1 MKVLQLFRNLLRGLF
16 LSIKRFPVTILL
28 SALVAAVLIT
38 ISETNPTQNTLARI
52 AMILALSIPISLSI
66 KLFFERNEDEK
77 YFKLI
82 IYNTIGALLLILYY
96 VFLLKDLRMVETTR
110 YIGVSLIS
118 YLCFIFIPCLSK
130 KGELEMYVITLFTG
144 FFTTF
149 IYTLV
154 LYGGLSAI
162 LFTIDKLLGIKIQ
175 GKIYYYTWL
184 LVVFLFAVA
193 YFLSTVP
200 SRTQKLLYKNYPKL
214 LRILLLYIV
223 MPLLTAYTIIL
234 YIYFGKI
241 IITAHWPIGLVSHLV
256 LWYSVIVVI
265 VLFFITPI
273 LSENNWAKTFLK
285 IAPKIILP
293 LLIMMFVSIGIRIN
307 AYGVTENRYYV
318 VILAFWVFCIML
330 YFSLKKELR
339 NILIPISLSV
349 VTLISIFG
357 PVSSYSIS
365 KYSQNNKFEK
375 ILLSNNMIKD
385 GSIQGSNKISKED
398 KAALSSILDYF
409 NRNHSLNNVKYL
421 PNNFKIQDMSNVLGF
436 SYENPIYESPY
447 GRFYYMRNLSE
458 GSVDIS
464 GYDNLFDMRI
474 MTEGK
479 KVASNSPLDA
489 SYDPS
494 SSIAKISYNGKNIYS
509 KDLNTF
515 LEDMIKKHGIQPEGY
530 RISEENTLPADEMTF
545 SEENENVKVKF
556 VFLNISGNKN
566 QNTGAIEDKGLDF
579 YILVKLK

>member
-1 MKVLQLFRNLLRGLF
+1 
-16 LSIKRFPVTILL
+16 
-28 SALVAAVLIT
+28 
-38 ISETNPTQNTLARI
+38 
-52 AMILALSIPISLSI
+52 
-66 KLFFERNEDEK
+66 
-77 YFKLI
+77 
-82 IYNTIGALLLILYY
+82 
-96 VFLLKDLRMVETTR
+96 
-110 YIGVSLIS
+110 
-118 YLCFIFIPCLSK
+118 
-130 KGELEMYVITLFTG
+130 
-144 FFTTF
+144 
-149 IYTLV
+149 
-154 LYGGLSAI
+154 
-162 LFTIDKLLGIKIQ
+162 
-175 GKIYYYTWL
+175 
-184 LVVFLFAVA
+184 
-193 YFLSTVP
+193 
-200 SRTQKLLYKNYPKL
+200 
-214 LRILLLYIV
+214 
-223 MPLLTAYTIIL
+223 MPLLTAYTVIL

-241 IITAHWPIGLVSHLV
+241 IITRHWPIGLVSHLV

-293 LLIMMFVSIGIRIN
+293 LLIMMYVSIGIRIN

-318 VILAFWVFCIML
+318 VILALWVFCIML

-339 NILIPISLSV
+339 NILIPISLSI
-349 VTLISIFG
+349 VTLISVFG
-357 PVSSYSIS
+357 PISSYSIS
-365 KYSQNNKFEK
+365 KYSQNKRFEK
-375 ILLSNNMIKD
+375 ILLSNNMIKA
-385 GSIQGSNKISKED
+385 GSIQSSSKISKED
-398 KAALSSILDYF
+398 KASLSSILDYF

-421 PNNFKIQDMSNVLGF
+421 PDNFKIQDMNNVLGF

-458 GSVDIS
+458 GSLDIS

-489 SYDPS
+489 SYDPA

-515 LEDMIKKHGIQPEGY
+515 LEDMIKKHGIQPEVY

-545 SEENENVKVKF
+545 SDENENVKVKF
-556 VFLNISGNKN
+556 VFLNVSGSKN
-566 QNTGAIEDKGLDF
+566 QNTGTIEDKGLDF